1 MKIFLIIPTLKQGGA
16 ERVMSELAN
25 ELAKLNHEVFLIL
38 LVKAN
43 DFYNVEPTV
52 KVHRLDFKK

>member
-25 ELAKLNHEVFLIL
+25 EFIFQKQ
-38 LVKAN
+38 
-43 DFYNVEPTV
+43 
-52 KVHRLDFKK
+52 